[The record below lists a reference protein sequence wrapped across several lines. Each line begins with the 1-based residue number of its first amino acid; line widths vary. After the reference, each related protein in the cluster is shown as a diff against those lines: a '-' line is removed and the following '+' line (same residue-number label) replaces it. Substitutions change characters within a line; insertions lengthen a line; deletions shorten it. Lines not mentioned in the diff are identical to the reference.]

1 MAERM
6 AKRMAER
13 SGKQA
18 EKTFF
23 HTVRRKCI
31 LKHNHI
37 DFKRKIP
44 TEKVKK
50 NDNFLAI
57 YLFCFYT

>member
-1 MAERM
+1 M
-6 AKRMAER
+6 AKRG
-13 SGKQA
+13 GKQT
-18 EKTFF
+18 EKNFF
-23 HTVRRKCI
+23 HTACRKCI

-50 NDNFLAI
+50 E
-57 YLFCFYT
+57 

>member
-1 MAERM
+1 M
-6 AKRMAER
+6 AKRG
-13 SGKQA
+13 GKQA

-23 HTVRRKCI
+23 RTVCRKCI
-31 LKHNHI
+31 LKHNYI

-50 NDNFLAI
+50 RMTIFLQFI
-57 YLFCFYT
+57 CFVFIHKT

>member
-1 MAERM
+1 MYGETGR
-6 AKRMAER
+6 KTD
-13 SGKQA
+13 G
-18 EKTFF
+18 KTFF
-23 HTVRRKCI
+23 HTACRKCI

-50 NDNFLAI
+50 E
-57 YLFCFYT
+57 

>member
-1 MAERM
+1 MAIRG
-6 AKRMAER
+6 
-13 SGKQA
+13 GKQA

-23 HTVRRKCI
+23 RTVCRKCI

-50 NDNFLAI
+50 E
-57 YLFCFYT
+57 